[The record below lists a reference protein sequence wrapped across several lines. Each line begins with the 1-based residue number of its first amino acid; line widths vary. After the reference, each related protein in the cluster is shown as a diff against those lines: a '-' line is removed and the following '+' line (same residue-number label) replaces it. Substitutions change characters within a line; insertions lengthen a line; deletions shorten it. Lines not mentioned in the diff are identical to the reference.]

1 MFPYSFYK
9 NNFIIVSQAA
19 EKLKNNEL
27 KLEDILDEDDLVS
40 DVKSNPQ
47 SLLASL

>member
-9 NNFIIVSQAA
+9 NNFIVVSKAA
-19 EKLKNNEL
+19 DKLKNNEL